1 MVVENPTC
9 SFPVFVRGSI
19 VLRTTATLDMS
30 NPPLLPAQPQN
41 RTPTHPL
48 HQHAP
53 VSLKPSK
60 VHEIL
65 KNVSEE
71 DMKVLGLNPQ
81 YSRPDWLIITVLP
94 VPPPHVRPSVALDAG
109 ARSEDDL
116 THQLVSERAGPRELL
131 FSVVIS
137 PYKFPLWDVVNL

>member
-1 MVVENPTC
+1 K
-9 SFPVFVRGSI
+9 
-19 VLRTTATLDMS
+19 L
-30 NPPLLPAQPQN
+30 LLPGN
-41 RTPTHPL
+41 
-48 HQHAP
+48 
-53 VSLKPSK
+53 K

-116 THQLVSERAGPRELL
+116 THQLV
-131 FSVVIS
+131 
-137 PYKFPLWDVVNL
+137 